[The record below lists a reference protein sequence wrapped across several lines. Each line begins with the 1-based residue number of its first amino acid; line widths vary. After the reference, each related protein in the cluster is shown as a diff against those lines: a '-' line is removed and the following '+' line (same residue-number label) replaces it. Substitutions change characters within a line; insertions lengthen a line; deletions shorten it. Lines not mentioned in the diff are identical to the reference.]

1 MNKNKFKSISNFI
14 SRKGLHTIRVKLS
27 TIQWL
32 SGQLN
37 DDSHGNLLKKTNT
50 STPLEQKKYSVAR
63 FRTTSLCKEL
73 KSHKISTYWHQ
84 VQLWLRRANKTI
96 CKQFLKIENKHVQC

>member
-32 SGQLN
+32 SGKLN

-50 STPLEQKKYSVAR
+50 STPLEQKKILSGPVQNNI
-63 FRTTSLCKEL
+63 SLQGTEE
-73 KSHKISTYWHQ
+73 S
-84 VQLWLRRANKTI
+84 
-96 CKQFLKIENKHVQC
+96 